1 MSSDA
6 FNQLVDMARPADS
19 TLRSLV
25 MQADAPSSIMRFVAS
40 DLNVAHCVRGVVLED
55 IVLLTGLAFCADNR
69 VV

>member
-6 FNQLVDMARPADS
+6 FNQLVDMAGPADS

-40 DLNVAHCVRGVVLED
+40 DLNVARRVRGVVLED
-55 IVLLTGLAFCADNR
+55 IVLLVGLAFRADNR